1 MHLIIMMII
10 FVGLAA
16 IIVWVADW
24 TNEGHGLRLA
34 ALHINAAIHFE
45 EEEPGGARSFISTYC
60 RVAIDP
66 NMSMCGGV
74 RSRLRISSKNHA

>member
-1 MHLIIMMII
+1 MAGMRKLLGRG
-10 FVGLAA
+10 F
-16 IIVWVADW
+16 ADR

-60 RVAIDP
+60 GVAIDP

-74 RSRLRISSKNHA
+74 RSRASYGYAEKK